1 MLIQARVIADR
12 ACAAIAAV
20 LLGALLAT
28 VLAGVVTR
36 ALDDPFIWTDEVSRL
51 LMVWLAVFGWI
62 LACRGRGHIRVRFFR
77 DLLPPRAWRVAE
89 IILQLAVA
97 LFGALIMW
105 FGYALIIRNIDLE
118 ATTVPLSMAW
128 MYAPISLAGMVTAA
142 QAIGEIG
149 ELLRPSRSGPAI
161 GVGRAA

>member
-1 MLIQARVIADR
+1 MLIKACAIADR
-12 ACAAIAAV
+12 ICAAVAA
-20 LLGALLAT
+20 ALLVALLST

-36 ALDDPFIWTDEVSRL
+36 ALSDPLIWTDEASRL

-62 LACRGRGHIRVRFFR
+62 LACRRRGHIRVRFFR
-77 DLLPPRAWRVAE
+77 DLLPPRARQVAE

-105 FGYALIIRNIDLE
+105 FGYGLIIRNIELE

-128 MYAPISLAGMVTAA
+128 MYAPVSLAGMVTAA
-142 QAIGEIG
+142 QAAGEVC
-149 ELLRPSRSGPAI
+149 ELLRSPRRGPA
-161 GVGRAA
+161 VGSGSAA